1 MLFNKYHIYSF
12 TIVYGIFIAAPKKTK
27 KNKKKNFHL
36 PCENAACY
44 KKNYIKSGF

>member
-12 TIVYGIFIAAPKKTK
+12 TIVYGIFIAAPKKQ
-27 KNKKKNFHL
+27 NKKKTFNL